1 MLTNR
6 VALLRKQA
14 GCSQKVFGN
23 LIGASRQTVSLIER
37 GDYNPS
43 VSLALRIAQVFGKPV
58 EEIFCLKE
66 EIGMRYCGNCMVL
79 CESTECPVC
88 GSRKLRQ
95 PQENDPV
102 FLVNQDFF
110 HARFLEDALNEAK
123 IPFEKRGRLG
133 RGMTLRLGEGMEEY
147 DFFVPFGTY
156 ERCKQLLNELCD
168 EEGPLANTDTETHF

>member
-79 CESTECPVC
+79 CESTECPV
-88 GSRKLRQ
+88 
-95 PQENDPV
+95 
-102 FLVNQDFF
+102 
-110 HARFLEDALNEAK
+110 
-123 IPFEKRGRLG
+123 
-133 RGMTLRLGEGMEEY
+133 
-147 DFFVPFGTY
+147 
-156 ERCKQLLNELCD
+156 
-168 EEGPLANTDTETHF
+168 